1 MQHIWIIVGK
11 MKLYSEENVLD
22 MVLGKPGAVA
32 RDLYE
37 EDMSA
42 FIMGETIRK
51 VRQSRNLTQEELGA
65 LIGVKKAQISRLE
78 RGYNN
83 MTISTISRVFRALG
97 ITSATLDLGIMGKI
111 ALWG

>member
-1 MQHIWIIVGK
+1 MGK
-11 MKLYSEENVLD
+11 MKFYSEEEALK
-22 MVLGKPGAVA
+22 MVLGEQGTSA
-32 RDLYE
+32 RDIYE

-51 VRQSRNLTQEELGA
+51 ARQSRNLTQEELGA

-83 MTISTISRVFRALG
+83 MTLSTISRVFRALG